1 MNEKLLIEKLEE
13 KIRYY
18 EARREKTE
26 IGTYMWEMLGI
37 RIMEVREAI
46 CDVCDWAIDEH
57 IKEMEKKFEEFM
69 KEEK

>member
-13 KIRYY
+13 KIKNY
-18 EARREKTE
+18 EERRKKTE

-37 RIMEVREAI
+37 RIMEIREVI

-57 IKEMEKKFEEFM
+57 IKELEKKFEEFM
-69 KEEK
+69 KGDK